1 MQLNYKLA
9 LLELIGGLFG
19 WVWILASLV
28 ALYFLAMALFAGG
41 SWWRFVTA
49 LGIAAMGKWLL
60 GGFEE
65 NKRRV
70 AFEAAA
76 VAGGYTQTEA
86 EHLWDAADGGRKRLT
101 GVKAPQNRKES

>member
-19 WVWILASLV
+19 WVWILASLA

-41 SWWRFVTA
+41 SWWRF
-49 LGIAAMGKWLL
+49 LAAMGTAAIGKWLL
-60 GGFEE
+60 SGFEE

-70 AFEAAA
+70 AFEAAL
-76 VAGGYTQTEA
+76 VAGGGELLGCLRWGAKTPHRCEGSA
-86 EHLWDAADGGRKRLT
+86 E
-101 GVKAPQNRKES
+101 